1 MRKVILKMSLSI
13 DGFVGGPNG
22 ELDWLFRSVDDAT
35 TAWEVEKLWDAGL
48 HIMGSRTFQ
57 DMKAWWPQSVE
68 PYAPPMNAIP
78 KAYFS
83 RGGSGAA
90 STTRALD
97 DAKRLFPRPAD
108 VQDGPHSESWESAAK
123 LTGDLATEIKALKA
137 QAGKPVLAH
146 GGAAFVRS
154 LLATG
159 LIDEYQL
166 LVHPAALGHGLAIF
180 SDLSVPLDLALVT
193 SMRFPSGAIANH
205 YEPRRRP

>member
-1 MRKVILKMSLSI
+1 MRKLILKMSLSI

-22 ELDWLFRSVDDAT
+22 EVDWLFRSLDDST
-35 TAWEVEKLWDAGL
+35 TAWEVERLWDAGL

-57 DMKAWWPQSVE
+57 DMRAWWPQSNE

-97 DAKRLFPRPAD
+97 DAKRLIPPSKAAEA
-108 VQDGPHSESWESAAK
+108 GPHLESWETAAK

-146 GGAAFVRS
+146 GGAGFARS
-154 LLATG
+154 LIATG
-159 LIDEYQL
+159 LIDDYQL
-166 LVHPAALGHGLAIF
+166 LVHPVALGRGLAIF
-180 SDLSVPLDLALVT
+180 SDLDVALDLALVT
-193 SMRFPSGAIANH
+193 STRFSSGAIANH
-205 YEPRRRP
+205 YQPRR